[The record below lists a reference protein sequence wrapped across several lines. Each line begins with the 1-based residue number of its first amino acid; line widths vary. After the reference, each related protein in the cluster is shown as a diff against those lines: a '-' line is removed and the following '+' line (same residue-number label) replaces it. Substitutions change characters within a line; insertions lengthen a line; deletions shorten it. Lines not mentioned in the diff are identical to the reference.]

1 MKDTKVK
8 IMVLNPYIATL
19 GGGEKHMGFLCQF
32 MEEYYN
38 SNVEIDVVVFNY
50 NDVNVFDDSFVTIE
64 DVNKQFGLELKYT
77 KLRKVA
83 LKNPSNLIEV
93 LQHRKAVEDL
103 TEEYDIFVN
112 FMFQSKHIGRAKVNI
127 YEMMFPRPKFV
138 PRKWWKKLVSF
149 TEDKHDNMYYDSYDY
164 MICNSEYTKKWTEKY
179 WGRNEKNVV
188 IYPPVFYEK
197 EIEGKYQEAE
207 KKNIIISCGRFFV
220 DSHCKKQLEM
230 VRFFVKHN
238 DVFKNY
244 EYHLVGAVFD
254 DEKDL
259 AYLRR
264 IKRIANTVENVF
276 VHENC
281 PYEQLMD
288 LYKKAKI
295 FWHATG
301 YGVDEEQEP
310 EKMEHFG
317 ITTIEAMSNG
327 AVPVVINKGGQRE
340 TVIDGENGFT
350 WSTEEECIEK
360 TKRLIEDDE
369 LRKEM
374 AEKSAV
380 RANEYSIEKFY
391 GRHAEIFGKIRI

>member
-207 KKNIIISCGRFFV
+207 KK
-220 DSHCKKQLEM
+220 EY
-230 VRFFVKHN
+230 
-238 DVFKNY
+238 NY
-244 EYHLVGAVFD
+244 KLW
-254 DEKDL
+254 
-259 AYLRR
+259 
-264 IKRIANTVENVF
+264 
-276 VHENC
+276 
-281 PYEQLMD
+281 
-288 LYKKAKI
+288 KI
-295 FWHATG
+295 FC
-301 YGVDEEQEP
+301 
-310 EKMEHFG
+310 
-317 ITTIEAMSNG
+317 
-327 AVPVVINKGGQRE
+327 
-340 TVIDGENGFT
+340 GF
-350 WSTEEECIEK
+350 
-360 TKRLIEDDE
+360 
-369 LRKEM
+369 
-374 AEKSAV
+374 A
-380 RANEYSIEKFY
+380 
-391 GRHAEIFGKIRI
+391 